1 MSNSNQQELLKI
13 CKEITEELRRYPG
26 AQLFNEPVNPELQA
40 VPGYYKKLKNPQD
53 LGTILDRLNR
63 GEYTDV
69 KVWERDVNTVWQNA
83 ELYNGRDSFVSVIA
97 HHMSDHFKILKRRLD
112 TKKISGWM
120 KFLYIQR
127 EKLDRLLLSPPS
139 GVGPIF
145 PIRRAVSSSEY
156 APFSSREL
164 DCLIEAS
171 RIFYKP
177 DDLLQITKILNTENL
192 VPNGQEDVEINVD
205 EVSPKTLHM
214 LRDFFKKRFHQ
225 MNQEYP
231 V

>member
-1 MSNSNQQELLKI
+1 
-13 CKEITEELRRYPG
+13 
-26 AQLFNEPVNPELQA
+26 
-40 VPGYYKKLKNPQD
+40 
-53 LGTILDRLNR
+53 
-63 GEYTDV
+63 
-69 KVWERDVNTVWQNA
+69 
-83 ELYNGRDSFVSVIA
+83 
-97 HHMSDHFKILKRRLD
+97 MSDHFKILKRRLD

-145 PIRRAVSSSEY
+145 PIRRTVSSSEY

-171 RIFYKP
+171 KIFYKP
-177 DDLLQITKILNTENL
+177 DDLLQITKILNNESL
-192 VPNGQEDVEINVD
+192 VPNGQEDLEINVD